1 MVGTSSDQPVVVL
14 LGAGMGG
21 RGVAGALT
29 GTAHLVIVDRDVD
42 FAQQAADQ
50 VSAAGGSA
58 EAAAVNLTDLAA
70 VTAFRDDLL
79 AQHGRVDAVIHLVG
93 GWAGSSTLDAETIQ
107 QWDQLLPG
115 VMTTV
120 QTTTVAFREPLA
132 AAPHGRYCMVT
143 STSARTPKAG
153 TAAYTSLK
161 AAAETWVAA
170 LGDAFAGSN
179 ARSCILAVL
188 ALVDDRMR
196 SAQPDTDFSHH
207 TDTADL
213 GRAVHEILTDEEL
226 ANGAYLDLTRR

>member
-1 MVGTSSDQPVVVL
+1 MSTITKPVVVL

-21 RGVAGALT
+21 RGVASALSDS
-29 GTAHLVIVDRDVD
+29 AHLVIVDRDAD

-50 VSAAGGSA
+50 VTTTGGSA
-58 EAAAVNLTDLAA
+58 EAAAVNLTDLVA
-70 VTAFRDDLL
+70 VTAFRDDVL
-79 AQHGRVDAVIHLVG
+79 AQHGRVDAVVHLVG
-93 GWAGSSTLDAETIQ
+93 GWTGSATVDAESIE
-107 QWDQLLPG
+107 QWNQLLPG
-115 VMTTV
+115 IVTTV

-170 LGDAFAGSN
+170 LGDAFAGTN

-196 SAQPDTDFSHH
+196 SAQPDTDFSNH

-213 GRAVHEILTDEEL
+213 GRAVREILTDEEL